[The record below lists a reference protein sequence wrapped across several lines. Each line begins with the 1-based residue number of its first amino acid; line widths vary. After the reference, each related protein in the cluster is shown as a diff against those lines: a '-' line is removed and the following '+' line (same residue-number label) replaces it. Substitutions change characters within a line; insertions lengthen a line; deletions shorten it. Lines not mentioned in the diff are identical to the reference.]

1 MAHFALLD
9 ENNIV
14 TFVTVGRDEDDGKE
28 DELSART
35 GQTYKQTSYNTRGG
49 VYYTPNTS
57 EPHPDQSKAFRKN
70 YAGIGYEYRADLDG
84 FVPPQPYPSWVL
96 NPSTCLWEPPIPYP
110 DEQAPYNWDED
121 NQTWIKTTFPSN
133 QVDA

>member
-28 DELSART
+28 AELSART

-49 VYYTPNTS
+49 IYYIPNTN
-57 EPHPDQSKAFRKN
+57 EPDPDQSKAFRKN
-70 YAGIGYEYRADLDG
+70 YAGIGYTYDEVIDG
-84 FVPPQPYPSWVL
+84 FIPPKPFASWLL
-96 NPSTCLWEPPIPYP
+96 NTTTGLWEPPIPYP
-110 DEQAPYNWDED
+110 NDGKFYEWDEATQSWVEIP
-121 NQTWIKTTFPSN
+121 NPM
-133 QVDA
+133 A

>member
-28 DELSART
+28 AELSART

-49 VYYTPNTS
+49 IYYTPNTN
-57 EPHPDQSKAFRKN
+57 EPDPDQSKAFRKN
-70 YAGIGYEYRADLDG
+70 YAGIGYTYDEVIDG
-84 FVPPQPYPSWVL
+84 FIPPKPFASWLL
-96 NPSTCLWEPPIPYP
+96 NTTTGLWEPPIPYP
-110 DEQAPYNWDED
+110 NDGKFYEWDEATQSWVEIA
-121 NQTWIKTTFPSN
+121 NPM
-133 QVDA
+133 A